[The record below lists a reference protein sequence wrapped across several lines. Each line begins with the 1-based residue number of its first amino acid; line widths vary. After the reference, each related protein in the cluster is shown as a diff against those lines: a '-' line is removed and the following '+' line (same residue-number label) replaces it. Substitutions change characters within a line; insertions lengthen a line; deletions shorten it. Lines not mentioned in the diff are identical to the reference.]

1 MLTTSNSSNFFSSW
15 LNVQLKWTQV
25 NALYFLTFNYN
36 EKKEAVLFMLYLF
49 YLFAYL
55 TELFYLLQHTF
66 ETYLT
71 THLHN

>member
-1 MLTTSNSSNFFSSW
+1 M
-15 LNVQLKWTQV
+15 

-71 THLHN
+71 TYLHN